1 MRTVKK
7 GVLAVCLLGA
17 VAAVAMPTRQELVAA
32 QKAVLDATAADV
44 RALKEGRTGP
54 AAVAAAHR
62 LRAAGATAEAER
74 FLLLQGAFKLFVKA
88 GDADAARA
96 TLEALSEA
104 FPDLPADVVD
114 EICAT
119 VGFRLGPGTPP
130 AWKGGEWVPVA
141 LKGEAEATFH
151 LSACPPG
158 TFVLVK
164 DTPPMMKDLKPRAW
178 WHTAHTVRLTYPF
191 FIMRGPLPYALARAL
206 DPAVAKKGQ
215 ARFTPGTEHIM
226 PDLPVMELSWD
237 DIQAL
242 AARLNEKARLP
253 FRLRGFDDYEFR
265 LPTEAEW
272 RYAMRGGTD
281 EKDWGAYTDWT
292 KEWGGYWWG
301 KLPDGAYCPF
311 APLAAMKA
319 VRNPWG
325 LYYLGPKTIYADT
338 FPAEGLD
345 GRMDLCFAREDVFRH
360 AETEVNPVRIHRDKA
375 FAYHVFYAGGAP
387 KLSSRG
393 MASQPCPFRFVFAP
407 KLSSLNVYPRT
418 EEDGPLRTVG
428 RASAR

>member
-7 GVLAVCLLGA
+7 GVLAVSLMGA

-62 LRAAGATAEAER
+62 LRAAGVTAEAER

-237 DIQAL
+237 DIQTL

-292 KEWGGYWWG
+292 KEWGRVLVGEAAG
-301 KLPDGAYCPF
+301 RGLLPVC
-311 APLAAMKA
+311 AAC
-319 VRNPWG
+319 G
-325 LYYLGPKTIYADT
+325 D
-338 FPAEGLD
+338 E
-345 GRMDLCFAREDVFRH
+345 
-360 AETEVNPVRIHRDKA
+360 
-375 FAYHVFYAGGAP
+375 GGA
-387 KLSSRG
+387 
-393 MASQPCPFRFVFAP
+393 Q
-407 KLSSLNVYPRT
+407 SLGALLPWP
-418 EEDGPLRTVG
+418 EDDLRRHVPGGGT
-428 RASAR
+428 